1 MIRPHSLT
9 GQVPKTLVF
18 SQGWYLSPLFS
29 FSLSLLGFA
38 WLCFPAIVRR
48 WQSFSFFFNFLES
61 PMTRDLDLPFPV
73 GLLLASIFRLRTLQL
88 PFCYRRTTLIRWACC
103 WRDLNLGTSYI
114 YTLDMFRIALDMDTI
129 QFCLRYMNFAIQSPS
144 VDLYCRWVRT
154 RNVRSRE

>member
-38 WLCFPAIVRR
+38 WLWFPAIVRR

-61 PMTRDLDLPFPV
+61 PMTRDSDLPFPV
-73 GLLLASIFRLRTLQL
+73 GLLLASIFRLRTLQIAFL
-88 PFCYRRTTLIRWACC
+88 LSSYHSHTMGCC
-103 WRDLNLGTSYI
+103 WQDVNLGTSYV
-114 YTLDMFRIALDMDTI
+114 YTLEMFRIALDMDTI